1 MCDICIKIWVG
12 EVLFAEMLL
21 FQRSVVFGQFKK
33 TNNLKTILR
42 APFAISEYSGMNYI
56 ESCVLLGQTLYSF
69 IQMKVKTMRQQKS
82 ANVSSSTS
90 RQFYNFLSR
99 LRVNG
104 RILGELRVLIEL
116 QFWKVLQSAGWS
128 HSCEGVLGLNECLSS
143 FCPVAQ
149 GAKHDRE
156 NVNPAIKKHCL
167 LFQANNFCCAA
178 ARVAVPRKIPA
189 SIFRKDQP
197 VARSCEMWWKNL
209 HLSHR
214 KLRGW
219 FRNQEVLKGHRSNIG
234 DEDGHL
240 AQWRFKT
247 KIPRQQKQH
256 PQKT

>member
-1 MCDICIKIWVG
+1 LCDICIKIWVG

-69 IQMKVKTMRQQKS
+69 IQMKVKTLRQQKS

-90 RQFYNFLSR
+90 RQFYNFLSW
-99 LRVNG
+99 LRVDG

-149 GAKHDRE
+149 GAEHDRE
-156 NVNPAIKKHCL
+156 NVNPAKKTL
-167 LFQANNFCCAA
+167 LCVSKQTIFAVQQLVLQCQEKALLQSSVKTNRLRDRVKCGGKTFTCRTENFEGGSETQ
-178 ARVAVPRKIPA
+178 K
-189 SIFRKDQP
+189 SSKDTGLIL
-197 VARSCEMWWKNL
+197 VMKMA
-209 HLSHR
+209 
-214 KLRGW
+214 
-219 FRNQEVLKGHRSNIG
+219 
-234 DEDGHL
+234 
-240 AQWRFKT
+240 T
-247 KIPRQQKQH
+247 
-256 PQKT
+256 